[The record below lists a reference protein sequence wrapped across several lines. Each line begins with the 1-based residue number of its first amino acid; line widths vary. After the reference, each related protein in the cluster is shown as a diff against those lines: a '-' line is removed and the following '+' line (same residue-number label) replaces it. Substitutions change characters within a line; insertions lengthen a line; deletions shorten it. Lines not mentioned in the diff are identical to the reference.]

1 MNAVDFRGVSKV
13 YTTRSRRKA
22 NGHLAVSGV
31 DLTVKAGEFV
41 CFVGPSGCGKTTVLN
56 MIAGAIDATE
66 GSISVSGKA
75 VKGLQVGMGY
85 VTQEDSLLPWRT
97 LLRNVTFGLD
107 LAGVP
112 KPEADAKARQFIEK
126 VGLGGFEDHYPYQLS
141 GGMRKRAGL
150 IRTLVTGP
158 DIILMDEP
166 FGAVDAQTRLY
177 LQDELLRLWQDLS
190 STIVFVTH
198 DLVEAITL
206 ADRVV
211 CFDRNPGRVKEIVDV
226 HLERPRDVFRIHETP
241 GYSAI
246 YDRVWSQ
253 VHDSDAGGVAAK
265 PPHSHDRRD
274 G

>member
-1 MNAVDFRGVSKV
+1 MNAVDFQRVSKV
-13 YTTRSRRKA
+13 YTSRSKRTTH
-22 NGHLAVSGV
+22 GYLAVSQV
-31 DLTVKAGEFV
+31 DLTIRQGEFV

-66 GSISVSGKA
+66 GSVMVSGRP
-75 VKGLQVGMGY
+75 VNGLQVGVGY

-97 LLRNVTFGLD
+97 LMRNVTFGLD

-112 KPEADAKARQFIEK
+112 KSEARDRARQFIDK
-126 VGLGGFEDHYPYQLS
+126 VGLAGFEDHYPHQLS
-141 GGMRKRAGL
+141 GGMRKRVGL

-177 LQDELLRLWQDLS
+177 LQAELLRLWSDLS
-190 STIVFVTH
+190 CTIVFVTH

-211 CFDRNPGRVKEIVDV
+211 CFDRNPGRIKDVIDVD
-226 HLERPRDVFRIHETP
+226 LPRPRDVFHIHEAP

-253 VHDSDAGGVAAK
+253 VHDGTAGNSGAGSPA
-265 PPHSHDRRD
+265 D
-274 G
+274 

>member
-1 MNAVDFRGVSKV
+1 MNAVKFQGVSKV
-13 YTTRSRRKA
+13 YTTRSRRKV
-22 NGHLAVSGV
+22 NGHLAVSGI
-31 DLTVKAGEFV
+31 DLTIRPGEFV

-66 GSISVSGKA
+66 GSISISGRP
-75 VKGLQVGMGY
+75 VKGLQVGVGY

-97 LLRNVTFGLD
+97 LLRNVTFGLE
-107 LAGVP
+107 LGGAP
-112 KPEADAKARQFIEK
+112 RAEANAKARQFIEK

-177 LQDELLRLWQDLS
+177 LQDELLRLWEDLS

-211 CFDRNPGRVKEIVDV
+211 CFDRNPGRVKKVVDID
-226 HLERPRDVFRIHETP
+226 LERPRDVFRIHETP

-246 YDRVWSQ
+246 YGEVWSQ
-253 VHDSDAGGVAAK
+253 VHDSEVGAAAK
-265 PPHSHDRRD
+265 RPDVH